1 VKELNSKARKV
12 RLRRKQERQKFVA
25 LPDWTPREA
34 QEAQQKYI
42 KAGGDPKSRNQPI
55 YEWHTARHLL
65 ELRARFEAGDKGVIL
80 RAVAEC
86 ARMDKVMPEWLVQA
100 FLTAWRDVIHYK
112 AKSWDE
118 VFGRAHPKGMNL
130 RAARKKWTLKYAV
143 QNAVNEESKKGRSIN
158 DELFAEIG
166 KRFNIGVTLAKEYN
180 AERMTL
186 PREVRA
192 LLAPFRN
199 PAAAKAKRKRR

>member
-1 VKELNSKARKV
+1 VKELSSKARKV

-34 QEAQQKYI
+34 QEAQQRYLQ
-42 KAGGDPKSRNQPI
+42 AGGDPKSRNQPI
-55 YEWHTARHLL
+55 YEWFTARELL
-65 ELRARFEAGDKGVIL
+65 ELRARFESGDKGALL

-86 ARMDKVMPEWLVQA
+86 ARMDKVMPEWLAVG
-100 FLTAWRDVIHYK
+100 FREAWLSVIHYE

-118 VFGRAHPKGMNL
+118 AFGRAHPKGMNL
-130 RAARKKWTLKYAV
+130 RAARKKWRLKYAV
-143 QNAVNEESKKGRSIN
+143 QNKVRELSDQGRAIN
-158 DELFAEIG
+158 DELFAEVG
-166 KRFNIGVTLAKEYN
+166 KLFNIGVTLAKEYN
-180 AERMTL
+180 SGRPPL

-199 PAAAKAKRKRR
+199 PAMAKAKRKRR